1 MASYTADVFDST
13 QSQED
18 KQKKLLDRYETRM
31 MAGQRQFG
39 GKNTSPQGLSSS
51 GRQAA
56 EEQITLGEANR
67 RPEATKNAF
76 TLGSSIDKRKG
87 QLSDEVEAAL
97 RKRQNLTT
105 DAATKQSQQDREQ
118 ALSNEQITEG
128 AKSSMRD
135 LNFSLYKSQT
145 ERDQAMRDAWQKGSL
160 DAELQVA
167 AINNNLRM
175 QDVENYYKLLI
186 ADINGEMQSFEKM
199 SKFELED
206 WTNNMMDKAKNWGA
220 LLSSLETGIKATP
233 QVAATGVEKGWW

>member
-1 MASYTADVFDST
+1 MAAYASDVFDST
-13 QSQED
+13 QSQEE

-31 MAGQRQFG
+31 MAGQKQFG
-39 GKNTSPQGLSSS
+39 GKGTAAQGLSSS

-56 EEQITLGEANR
+56 EEQIRLGEATR
-67 RPEATKNAF
+67 RPEATEKAYQ
-76 TLGSSIDKRKG
+76 LGSTIDKRKS

-105 DAATKQSQQDREQ
+105 DAATKQSQQDREN
-118 ALSNEQITEG
+118 ALSTEQITEG

-145 ERDQAMRDAWQKGSL
+145 ERDQAMREAWQKGSL
-160 DAELQVA
+160 ESELQVA
-167 AINNNLRM
+167 AINNSLRM

-186 ADINGEMQSFEKM
+186 GDLQGEMQKFEAM

-206 WTNNMMDKAKNWGA
+206 WTNSMMDRAKNWGA
-220 LLSSLETGIKATP
+220 LITSLETGIKAAP